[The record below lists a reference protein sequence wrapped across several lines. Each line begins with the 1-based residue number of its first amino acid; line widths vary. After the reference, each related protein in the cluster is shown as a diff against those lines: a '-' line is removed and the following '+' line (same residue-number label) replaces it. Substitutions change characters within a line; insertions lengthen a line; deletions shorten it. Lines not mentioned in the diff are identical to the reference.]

1 MHDDAACEN
10 PAITAYKDSSVHLS
24 KISVSQLPHYKA
36 DLLSAALE
44 RSFRHHLLMEYGSG
58 KPSWARGGGGESD
71 VEDGGGIRT
80 RRRSPVG
87 GGGGTTAS
95 SSSYQQQTNNNNF
108 NYQPPQLV
116 DGNTYI
122 ARQTNMIE
130 DIARTNIEVETNA
143 NNILST
149 LYGQRT
155 QIQNANDN
163 TWQMRA
169 NVVKAQ
175 RELKELQ
182 HKAFLKKQ
190 KLYIIIAVLSL
201 VDIVLFC
208 RIVQCGG
215 SFFCR

>member
-1 MHDDAACEN
+1 MSTVLRPHS
-10 PAITAYKDSSVHLS
+10 IT
-24 KISVSQLPHYKA
+24 
-36 DLLSAALE
+36 LLGNIIITTI
-44 RSFRHHLLMEYGSG
+44 FIMEYGSG
-58 KPSWARGGGGESD
+58 KPSWARGGGGD
-71 VEDGGGIRT
+71 VEDGGIRT

-87 GGGGTTAS
+87 GGGTASS
-95 SSSYQQQTNNNNF
+95 SSSYQQQQNQTNNNNNT

-116 DGNTYI
+116 GNTYVEQ
-122 ARQTNMIE
+122 QTNMIE

-149 LYGQRT
+149 LYGQRA

-169 NVVKAQ
+169 NVVNAQ

-208 RIVQCGG
+208 RMVQCGG

>member
-1 MHDDAACEN
+1 
-10 PAITAYKDSSVHLS
+10 
-24 KISVSQLPHYKA
+24 
-36 DLLSAALE
+36 
-44 RSFRHHLLMEYGSG
+44 MEYGSG

-71 VEDGGGIRT
+71 IEDGGIRT

-87 GGGGTTAS
+87 GGGTG
-95 SSSYQQQTNNNNF
+95 SYQQQQNQTSINNY

-116 DGNTYI
+116 GNTYI
-122 ARQTNMIE
+122 EQQTNMIE

-149 LYGQRT
+149 LYGQRN

-169 NVVKAQ
+169 NVVNAQ

-182 HKAFLKKQ
+182 HKAFMKKQ
-190 KLYIIIAVLSL
+190 KLYMIIAILSL